1 LTDPASCGEDLQF
14 NLRTVTD
21 QAGKFCASCAGYHVL
36 YVAKRLMPQAKII
49 EIDRKE
55 IADIIARLTAE
66 RLASDQSSLE
76 IVVAGAADT
85 GLLATAAH
93 GVALLGDTALARCR
107 FTVLDRCR
115 TPLEL
120 CRSFGEQHGLSV
132 ETAVVDLVTD
142 QTRRSADLIV
152 VHSLLR
158 YVPREAHIDLL
169 RKFGRWLRLQ
179 GRIVFSSRL
188 ESDAG
193 TSIFEADQR
202 HFDEDIRRRIHARE
216 LEIGERTEVFEV
228 HLSLRSTE
236 RIAHYD
242 DLAELRALFD
252 RARMPVFAT
261 EIVQGVVSR
270 SGKDV
275 LRRRAIIVLGAPPA

>member
-1 LTDPASCGEDLQF
+1 
-14 NLRTVTD
+14 
-21 QAGKFCASCAGYHVL
+21 
-36 YVAKRLMPQAKII
+36 MPQAKII

-120 CRSFGEQHGLSV
+120 CRSFGERHGLSV

-228 HLSLRSTE
+228 HLSQRSTE